1 VIGIILHNLQIAE
14 RYGSVMY
21 DSRIEKILFTKE
33 QIEKKCRELGE
44 KISEEYMGKQPLLI
58 CLLRGALPF
67 YAELIKNITID
78 MEMDFMYVSSYQGA
92 KSTGNL
98 NIRLD
103 LGTNIEGRNVI
114 IIDDIID
121 TGVTMTKIRD
131 ELVARGAAS
140 VKICTFLNKPN
151 RAEGITIEPDYYG
164 YDIPKKYVVG
174 FGMDYNHIM
183 RNLPYIGVLKQS
195 IYQQD

>member
-1 VIGIILHNLQIAE
+1 
-14 RYGSVMY
+14 MY
-21 DSRIEKILFTKE
+21 DSRIEKVLFTKE
-33 QIEKKCRELGE
+33 QIEEKCQELGAMLSNIY
-44 KISEEYMGKQPLLI
+44 KGKTPVFL
-58 CLLRGALPF
+58 CMLRGALPF

-78 MEMDFMYVSSYQGA
+78 MEMEYMYASSYQGT
-92 KSTGNL
+92 KSTGVL
-98 NIRLD
+98 NIKLD
-103 LGTNIEGRNVI
+103 VGIDIRNREVLI
-114 IIDDIID
+114 VDDIID

-164 YDIPKKYVVG
+164 YDIPVKYVVG
-174 FGMDYNHIM
+174 FGMDYNNIM